1 MAKKDNFMSGV
12 GGLALWVILKGM
24 TAKPVESSWLNA
36 VLHCAVGG
44 WLVWNNFDWQ
54 TQWDLV
60 GLSVGWA
67 FVLRGVIFAINQT
80 IRLVDAHE
88 ERKTQEQARQQAEE
102 EAAPAPSRRRRAP
115 RTPSARVAVAPVVEP
130 SPRVAPAV
138 GPTAKPVSS
147 SCSPVGAA
155 YGATEE
161 SPILAEPVEEPAAPI
176 SPAAEEEREDEE
188 NNSPTLPPAVK
199 PLSGKRVCVTGKL
212 PYKRRDVEDFITAMG
227 GTLSR
232 RPTRRTD
239 WLVMGEDGGTKID
252 EAERYG
258 IPQIDFADLLALCGL
273 PADADI
279 IAAMPR
285 DHREARR
292 QTRLS
297 SEEAREYGREFR
309 RRVNLLTEIMTSA
322 VSDLLPKV
330 VQVVQRVD
338 DELEL
343 CRVSSFRSTAQG
355 ELVLLSTEG
364 EAIYLNDLTG
374 DSVVRL
380 LGVYG
385 R

>member
-1 MAKKDNFMSGV
+1 MGWT
-12 GGLALWVILKGM
+12 GLSFWLLLKQM

-36 VLHCAVGG
+36 VLHCAIGG
-44 WLVWNNFDWQ
+44 WLVWNNLDWQ
-54 TQWDLV
+54 TRWDLAF
-60 GLSVGWA
+60 LCTGWA
-67 FVLRGVIFAINQT
+67 CVLRGVIFAIDQT
-80 IRLVDAHE
+80 IRLVDARQ
-88 ERKTQEQARQQAEE
+88 ERKAQEQARRLEE
-102 EAAPAPSRRRRAP
+102 EEETPVPSGRRRAP
-115 RTPSARVAVAPVVEP
+115 RTPSARVAAASVVESSPTAAPVVEP
-130 SPRVAPAV
+130 IAA
-138 GPTAKPVSS
+138 PVSS
-147 SCSPVGAA
+147 FCSPVGAA

-161 SPILAEPVEEPAAPI
+161 SPILAEPVEEPATPI

-285 DHREARR
+285 EYRETRR